1 MSARPLEFTILT
13 AARTGEAIG
22 ARWSEIDLDKGLWTV
37 PGERLKS
44 GRERRG
50 PLSDRALAII
60 SQLPDGEFL
69 FAGRKPHKPLSQQA
83 MLELMRDMRG
93 KGATVHGFRST
104 FRDWAAKQT
113 SSYPKELCEIALVYA
128 LSDKTEAAY
137 RYDGEAAAEPDPTP
151 AHRPRLIPPPSPG
164 PEDGDAPR
172 SVIARRRAHLRP
184 AEAPSRS
191 CRDRRRI
198 GGGQSH
204 RLSML
209 SGQSPPRP
217 PTGPRRRFRR
227 ASFNLGLCE
236 LAIRDTQLGSRR
248 PHITLQIPRV

>member
-1 MSARPLEFTILT
+1 MPEFMVDLRAKAGVSVRPVEFTILT

-37 PGERLKS
+37 PGERMKS
-44 GRERRG
+44 GRERRV

-113 SSYPKELCEIALVYA
+113 SYPKELCEIALDYA
-128 LSDKTEAAY
+128 LSDKM
-137 RYDGEAAAEPDPTP
+137 RRPTDMM
-151 AHRPRLIPPPSPG
+151 
-164 PEDGDAPR
+164 EK
-172 SVIARRRAHLRP
+172 RR
-184 AEAPSRS
+184 
-191 CRDRRRI
+191 
-198 GGGQSH
+198 
-204 RLSML
+204 
-209 SGQSPPRP
+209 QSP
-217 PTGPRRRFRR
+217 T
-227 ASFNLGLCE
+227 
-236 LAIRDTQLGSRR
+236 RR
-248 PHITLQIPRV
+248 PHIARASFHRRRPDRKTATRRALSSHAAAHIFVPPKPLHDHVAIDAASAAANLTGFRCLAANLHHVRQPGHTARFCLR